1 MIDLFFSIY
10 SLAKRA
16 VIATQTLVVDG
27 KTVVQ
32 VIDAGVAVATAIAT
46 EVNTVTETEYDNS
59 YICK

>member
-1 MIDLFFSIY
+1 MIDLFLSIY

-46 EVNTVTETEYDNS
+46 EVSTVTETEYDNS